1 MNTDNTQGGAEPSL
15 ASAGYADGCD
25 TPAAVWVPKP
35 GEVVRV
41 KKWNQYIVSLAR
53 KIADRDAIVVR
64 VWESKVHSRLRATV
78 RFLKR
83 NGRGKEF
90 EETFWAE
97 ELIPR
102 PWQNA

>member
-1 MNTDNTQGGAEPSL
+1 MDTEHKQEPATPSP
-15 ASAGYADGCD
+15 ASAGYAGGCD

-41 KKWNQYIVSLAR
+41 KQWNQYIVSLAR

-64 VWESKVHSRLRATV
+64 VWESTVHSRLRATV